1 MRIDSEKYGGLCACG
16 AEVRELPDGLVI
28 RGGHPLHGAAVDGRN
43 DHRIVMAM
51 AVAAALCDGEITIS
65 DAEAVAKSAPAFWQ
79 EYASL
84 GGQAR

>member
-1 MRIDSEKYGGLCACG
+1 MKTKRKVLFAAFEATPFIKTGGLGDVAG
-16 AEVRELPDGLVI
+16 SLP
-28 RGGHPLHGAAVDGRN
+28 
-43 DHRIVMAM
+43 
-51 AVAAALCDGEITIS
+51 AALCDGEITIS